1 MFNQSRFAAAHKN
14 IIYNMSIRTQTI
26 EIYNDANPLDVKTV
40 TVPVRKGQK
49 IYCHDPYVIDMMKMY
64 DKYCGDDIMDGIMSY
79 EGGNFRDVR
88 VGVVSSFSTEKETAT
103 IELSAKHSVSVD
115 YNSKTEDLEL
125 GKKIDVVVSKSKGKI
140 TGDATSKT
148 AQLER
153 VKQELIRQVDSPSYA
168 YAGVI
173 KDIIFNAANAFNGF
187 VVEVSGVKCFM
198 PGSESDVVPLNDYNE
213 LVGQTRYVMPIAAS
227 KESIVV
233 SHKEYLN
240 TLKSKVLDSLIETN
254 STDLVEGVVS
264 SVKKFGVFIIIGKCV
279 PTLLSVSEMDEE
291 TETKFKNG
299 EIKVDDTIKFY
310 VESVKDDRVTITQT
324 ACKSLGWD
332 KLKEAV
338 DNDKNYNIRGTI
350 KNIFENGAVVV
361 ANEFNNIT
369 FFLSSKVLNL
379 EALSVGSEVILPV
392 ENIDPVKKTVRLKI
406 NEEE

>member
-1 MFNQSRFAAAHKN
+1 
-14 IIYNMSIRTQTI
+14 MSIETQTI
-26 EIYNDANPLDVKTV
+26 EIFDECNPLEVKTF

-49 IYCHDPYVIDMMKMY
+49 IFCHESYALDAMKMY
-64 DKYCGDDIMDGIMSY
+64 DSYCSGDVMTNIISY

-88 VGVVSSFSTEKETAT
+88 EGIVSSFSAEKETAT
-103 IELSAKHSVSVD
+103 IELSGKHSISVN
-115 YNSKTEDLEL
+115 YNSKNEELEL
-125 GKKIDVVVSKSKGKI
+125 GKKIDVVVSKNKGKL

-153 VKQELIRQVDSPSYA
+153 VRQELTRQVDSPSFA
-168 YAGVI
+168 YVGVI
-173 KDIIFNAANAFNGF
+173 KEIIFNAANTFNGF
-187 VVEVSGVKCFM
+187 VVDVSGVKCFM

-213 LVGQTRYVMPIAAS
+213 LLGQTRYVMPIAAS

-240 TLKSKVLDSLIETN
+240 TLKAKVLDSLIETN
-254 STDLVEGVVS
+254 STELVEGVVS
-264 SVKKFGVFIIIGKCV
+264 SVKKFGVFIIIDKCV

-299 EIKVDDTIKFY
+299 DIKVDDTIKFY

-324 ACKSLGWD
+324 ACKSLGWN
-332 KLKEAV
+332 KLKEVV
-338 DNDKNYNIRGTI
+338 DNNKDYCIHGTI

-361 ANEFNNIT
+361 ASEFNNIT

-379 EALSVGSEVILPV
+379 ELLSVGLEVVLPV

-406 NEEE
+406 SEETQE

>member
-1 MFNQSRFAAAHKN
+1 
-14 IIYNMSIRTQTI
+14 MSIKTQTI
-26 EIYNDANPLDVKTV
+26 QIYDDANPLEVSTV
-40 TVPVRKGQK
+40 TVPVRRGQK
-49 IYCHDPYVIDMMKMY
+49 IFCHEPYTIEAMKMY
-64 DKYCGDDIMDGIMSY
+64 DKYCGEDIMGNIMSY

-88 VGVVSSFSTEKETAT
+88 VGVVSSFSAEKETAT
-103 IELSAKHSVSVD
+103 IELSAKHSVSVE
-115 YNSKTEDLEL
+115 YNSKSEELEL
-125 GKKIDVVVSKSKGKI
+125 GKKIDVVVSKNKGKI

-168 YAGVI
+168 YAGII
-173 KDIIFNAANAFNGF
+173 KDIIFNTANAFNGF

-240 TLKSKVLDSLIETN
+240 TLKAKVLDSLIETK
-254 STDLVEGVVS
+254 STELVEGVVS

-324 ACKSLGWD
+324 ACKSLGWN
-332 KLKEAV
+332 KLKEVV
-338 DNDKNYNIRGTI
+338 DNDKNYSIRGTI

-379 EALSVGSEVILPV
+379 EVLSVGSEVILPV

-406 NEEE
+406 NDEE

>member
-1 MFNQSRFAAAHKN
+1 MVAHNLK
-14 IIYNMSIRTQTI
+14 IYMSIRTQTI
-26 EIYNDANPLDVKTV
+26 EIYDDANPLEVRYV

-49 IYCHDPYVIDMMKMY
+49 IFCHEPYVLEAMKMY
-64 DKYCGDDIMDGIMSY
+64 DKYCGEDVMDGILSY
-79 EGGNFRDVR
+79 EGGSFRDVR
-88 VGVVSSFSTEKETAT
+88 EGVVSSFSSEKATAT
-103 IELSAKHSVSVD
+103 IELSAKHSVLVD
-115 YNSKTEDLEL
+115 YNSKSEELEL

-153 VKQELIRQVDSPSYA
+153 VRQELVRQVDSPSYA
-168 YAGVI
+168 YVGTI
-173 KDIIFNAANAFNGF
+173 KEVIFNGANAFNGF
-187 VVEVSGVKCFM
+187 VVDVSGVKCFM

-213 LVGQTRYVMPIAAS
+213 LVGQTRYVMPIASS

-240 TLKSKVLDSLIETN
+240 TLKATVLNDLIETK

-291 TETKFKNG
+291 TENKFKNG

-332 KLKEAV
+332 KLKETV
-338 DNDKNYNIRGTI
+338 DANKNYKLNGTV

-361 ANEFNNIT
+361 APEFNNIT

-379 EALSVGSEVILPV
+379 ETLSVGSEVVLPV
-392 ENIDPVKKTVRLKI
+392 ENIDAVKKTVRLKI
-406 NEEE
+406 ADGE

>member
-1 MFNQSRFAAAHKN
+1 
-14 IIYNMSIRTQTI
+14 MSIRTQTI
-26 EIYNDANPLDVKTV
+26 EIYDESNPLEVRTV

-49 IYCHDPYVIDMMKMY
+49 IFCHNPYVLDVMKMY
-64 DKYCGDDIMDGIMSY
+64 DKYCGEEIMDNIMSY
-79 EGGNFRDVR
+79 EGGSFRDVR
-88 VGVVSSFSTEKETAT
+88 VGVVSSFSTERETAT
-103 IELSAKHSVSVD
+103 IELSAKHSISVE
-115 YNSKTEDLEL
+115 YNSKSEELEL
-125 GKKIDVVVSKSKGKI
+125 GKRIDVVVSKNKGKI
-140 TGDATSKT
+140 TGDATSKA
-148 AQLER
+148 AQMER

-168 YAGVI
+168 YAGIV
-173 KDIIFNAANAFNGF
+173 KDIIYNATNSFNGF

-240 TLKSKVLDSLIETN
+240 TLKTKVLDSLIETN
-254 STDLVEGVVS
+254 STELVEGVVS

-291 TETKFKNG
+291 TESKFKNG

-332 KLKEAV
+332 KLKEVV
-338 DNDKNYNIRGTI
+338 DNDKNYNIHGTI

-379 EALSVGSEVILPV
+379 DVLSVGSEVILPV

-406 NEEE
+406 NEDE

>member
-1 MFNQSRFAAAHKN
+1 MVAHNFLKFK
-14 IIYNMSIRTQTI
+14 YMSITTQTI
-26 EIYNDANPLDVKTV
+26 EIYDSSNPLESRTV
-40 TVPVRKGQK
+40 TIPVRKGQK
-49 IYCHDPYVIDMMKMY
+49 IYCHEPYVLDALKMY
-64 DKYCGDDIMDGIMSY
+64 DKYCGGEVLDNIASY
-79 EGGNFRDVR
+79 EGGSFRDVR
-88 VGVVSSFSTEKETAT
+88 EGVVSSFSKEKETAT
-103 IELSAKHSVSVD
+103 IELSGKHSVLVD
-115 YNSKTEDLEL
+115 YNSKNEELEL
-125 GKKIDVVVSKSKGKI
+125 GKKIDVVVSKSKGRI

-168 YAGVI
+168 YVGLVE
-173 KDIIFNAANAFNGF
+173 DVIFNAANSFNGF
-187 VVEVSGVKCFM
+187 VVDVSGVKCFM

-213 LVGQTRYVMPIAAS
+213 LVGQTRYVMPISATN
-227 KESIVV
+227 ESIVV

-240 TLKSKVLDSLIETN
+240 TLKVSVINNLIDTR

-264 SVKKFGVFIIIGKCV
+264 SVKKFGVFIIIDKCV

-299 EIKVDDTIKFY
+299 EINVGDSIKFY
-310 VESVKDDRVTITQT
+310 VESVKDDRVTVTQT

-332 KLKEAV
+332 NLKDAV
-338 DNDKNYNIRGTI
+338 DKDKDYKINGTV
-350 KNIFENGAVVV
+350 KNIFENGAVIV

-379 EALSVGSEVILPV
+379 ETLVVGSAVILPV

-406 NEEE
+406 TTEE

>member
-1 MFNQSRFAAAHKN
+1 
-14 IIYNMSIRTQTI
+14 MSIVTQTI
-26 EIYNDANPLDVKTV
+26 EIFGDANPLEVKSV

-49 IYCHDPYVIDMMKMY
+49 ILSHESYAAEALKMY
-64 DKYCGDDIMDGIMSY
+64 DSYCGGDVIKNILSY

-88 VGVVSSFSTEKETAT
+88 AGVVSSFSEEKETAT
-103 IELSAKHSVSVD
+103 IELSAKHSVLVD
-115 YNSKTEDLEL
+115 YNPKTEDLEL
-125 GKKIDVVVSKSKGKI
+125 GKKIDVVVSKTKGRI

-168 YAGVI
+168 YAGLV
-173 KDIIFNAANAFNGF
+173 KDVIFNSANAFNGF
-187 VVEVSGVKCFM
+187 VVDVSGVKCFM
-198 PGSESDVVPLNDYNE
+198 PGSESDIVPLNDYNE
-213 LVGQTRYVMPIAAS
+213 LIGQTRYVMPIAAS
-227 KESIVV
+227 KESILV

-240 TLKSKVLDSLIETN
+240 TLKGNVINELIETE
-254 STDLVEGVVS
+254 STELVEGVVS

-291 TETKFKNG
+291 TENKFKNG
-299 EIKVDDTIKFY
+299 EINVDDTIKFY

-324 ACKSLGWD
+324 ACKSLGWN
-332 KLKEAV
+332 KLKEVV

-379 EALSVGSEVILPV
+379 ETLSVGSEVVLPV
-392 ENIDPVKKTVRLKI
+392 ENIDTVKKTVRIKI
-406 NEEE
+406 NEEA

>member
-1 MFNQSRFAAAHKN
+1 MVAHNLK
-14 IIYNMSIRTQTI
+14 IYMSIRTQTI
-26 EIYNDANPLDVKTV
+26 EIYDDANPLEVRYV

-49 IYCHDPYVIDMMKMY
+49 IFCHEPYVLEAMKMY
-64 DKYCGDDIMDGIMSY
+64 DKYCGEDVMDGILSY
-79 EGGNFRDVR
+79 EGGSFRDVR
-88 VGVVSSFSTEKETAT
+88 EGVVSSFSSEKATAT
-103 IELSAKHSVSVD
+103 IELSAKHSVLVD
-115 YNSKTEDLEL
+115 YNSKSEELEL

-153 VKQELIRQVDSPSYA
+153 VRQELVRQVDSPSYA
-168 YAGVI
+168 YVGTI
-173 KDIIFNAANAFNGF
+173 KEVIFNGANAFNGF
-187 VVEVSGVKCFM
+187 VVDVSGVKCFM

-213 LVGQTRYVMPIAAS
+213 LIGQTRYVMPIAAS

-240 TLKSKVLDSLIETN
+240 TLKTKVLDSLIETN
-254 STDLVEGVVS
+254 STELVEGVVS

-291 TETKFKNG
+291 TENKFKNG

-332 KLKEAV
+332 KLKEVV

>member
-1 MFNQSRFAAAHKN
+1 MVAHNFK
-14 IIYNMSIRTQTI
+14 IYMSIRTQTI
-26 EIYNDANPLDVKTV
+26 EIYDDANPLDVKYV

-49 IYCHDPYVIDMMKMY
+49 IFCHEPYVLEAMKMY
-64 DKYCGDDIMDGIMSY
+64 DKYCGEEVLDGIMSY

-88 VGVVSSFSTEKETAT
+88 VGVVSSFSSDKETAT
-103 IELSAKHSVSVD
+103 IELSAKHSVLVD
-115 YNSKTEDLEL
+115 YNPKSEELEL
-125 GKKIDVVVSKSKGKI
+125 GKKIDVVVSKTKGKI

-153 VKQELIRQVDSPSYA
+153 VRQELIRQVDSPSYA
-168 YAGVI
+168 YVGMI
-173 KDIIFNAANAFNGF
+173 KEVIFNGANAFNGF
-187 VVEVSGVKCFM
+187 VVDVSGVKCFM

-213 LVGQTRYVMPIAAS
+213 LVGQTRYVMPIASS

-240 TLKSKVLDSLIETN
+240 TLKATVLNDLIETK

-291 TETKFKNG
+291 TESKFKNG

-332 KLKEAV
+332 KLKETV
-338 DNDKNYNIRGTI
+338 DANKNYKLNGTV

-361 ANEFNNIT
+361 APEFNNIT

-379 EALSVGSEVILPV
+379 ETLSVGSEVVLPV
-392 ENIDPVKKTVRLKI
+392 ENIDAVKKTVRLKI
-406 NEEE
+406 TDGE

>member
-1 MFNQSRFAAAHKN
+1 
-14 IIYNMSIRTQTI
+14 MSIGTQTI
-26 EIYNDANPLDVKTV
+26 EIYDDANPLEVKSV
-40 TVPVRKGQK
+40 TVPVRSGQK
-49 IYCHDPYVIDMMKMY
+49 IFSHESYALEAMKMY
-64 DKYCGDDIMDGIMSY
+64 DKYCAGEVINNILTY

-103 IELSAKHSVSVD
+103 IELSAKHSVSVE
-115 YNSKTEDLEL
+115 YNSKTEEMEL
-125 GKKIDVVVSKSKGKI
+125 GKKIDVVVSKNKGKI

-173 KDIIFNAANAFNGF
+173 KDIIFNVANAFNGF

-240 TLKSKVLDSLIETN
+240 TLKGTVLNNLIETK
-254 STDLVEGVVS
+254 STELVEGVVS
-264 SVKKFGVFIIIGKCV
+264 SVKKFGVFIIIDKCV

-291 TETKFKNG
+291 TEMKFKNG
-299 EIKVDDTIKFY
+299 EIKIDDTIKFY

-324 ACKSLGWD
+324 ACKSLGWN
-332 KLKEAV
+332 KLKEVV
-338 DNDKNYNIRGTI
+338 DNDKNYSIRGTI

-379 EALSVGSEVILPV
+379 EELSVGSEVVLPV
-392 ENIDPVKKTVRLKI
+392 ENVDVVKKTVRLKI
-406 NEEE
+406 SEEA

>member
-1 MFNQSRFAAAHKN
+1 
-14 IIYNMSIRTQTI
+14 MSIKTQTI
-26 EIYNDANPLDVKTV
+26 EIYDDSNPLEVRTV
-40 TVPVRKGQK
+40 TIPVRKGQK
-49 IYCHDPYVIDMMKMY
+49 IFCHNPYVIDAMKMY
-64 DKYCGDDIMDGIMSY
+64 DKYCGEDVMDNIMSY
-79 EGGNFRDVR
+79 EGGSFRDVR
-88 VGVVSSFSTEKETAT
+88 VGVVSSFSAEKEIAT

-125 GKKIDVVVSKSKGKI
+125 GKKIDVVVSKTKGKI

-168 YAGVI
+168 YAGII

-254 STDLVEGVVS
+254 STELVEGVVS

-324 ACKSLGWD
+324 ACKSLGWN
-332 KLKEAV
+332 KLKEVV

-361 ANEFNNIT
+361 ASEFNNIT

-379 EALSVGSEVILPV
+379 DMLSVGSEVILPV
-392 ENIDPVKKTVRLKI
+392 ENIDPIKKTVRLKI

>member
-1 MFNQSRFAAAHKN
+1 
-14 IIYNMSIRTQTI
+14 MSIETQTI
-26 EIYNDANPLDVKTV
+26 EIFDECNPLEVKTF

-49 IYCHDPYVIDMMKMY
+49 IFCHESYALDAMKMY
-64 DKYCGDDIMDGIMSY
+64 DSYCSGDVMTNILSY

-88 VGVVSSFSTEKETAT
+88 EGIVSSFSAEKETAT
-103 IELSAKHSVSVD
+103 IELSGKHSISVN
-115 YNSKTEDLEL
+115 YNSKNEELEL
-125 GKKIDVVVSKSKGKI
+125 GKKIDVVVSKNKGKL

-153 VKQELIRQVDSPSYA
+153 VRQELTRQVDSPSFA
-168 YAGVI
+168 YVGVI
-173 KDIIFNAANAFNGF
+173 KEIIFNAANTFNGF
-187 VVEVSGVKCFM
+187 VVDVSGVKCFM

-213 LVGQTRYVMPIAAS
+213 LIGQTRYVMPIAAS

-240 TLKSKVLDSLIETN
+240 TLKAKVLDSLIETN
-254 STDLVEGVVS
+254 STELVEGVVS
-264 SVKKFGVFIIIGKCV
+264 SVKKFGVFIIIDKCV

-299 EIKVDDTIKFY
+299 DIKVDDTIKFY

-324 ACKSLGWD
+324 ACKSLGWN
-332 KLKEAV
+332 KLKEVV
-338 DNDKNYNIRGTI
+338 DNNKDYCIHGTI

-361 ANEFNNIT
+361 ASEFNNIT

-379 EALSVGSEVILPV
+379 ELLSVGVEVVLPV

-406 NEEE
+406 SEETQE

>member
-1 MFNQSRFAAAHKN
+1 
-14 IIYNMSIRTQTI
+14 MSIKTQTI
-26 EIYNDANPLDVKTV
+26 EIFDDANPLEVRTV
-40 TVPVRKGQK
+40 TVPVRRGQK
-49 IYCHDPYVIDMMKMY
+49 IYSHEPYALDLMKMY
-64 DKYCGDDIMDGIMSY
+64 DKYCGEDVMGNIMSY
-79 EGGNFRDVR
+79 EGGSFRDVR
-88 VGVVSSFSTEKETAT
+88 VGVVSSFSAEKETAT
-103 IELSAKHSVSVD
+103 IELSAKHSVSVE
-115 YNSKTEDLEL
+115 YNPKSEELEL
-125 GKKIDVVVSKSKGKI
+125 GKRIDVVVSKSKGKI

-173 KDIIFNAANAFNGF
+173 KDIIFNSANAFNGF

-227 KESIVV
+227 NESIVV

-240 TLKSKVLDSLIETN
+240 TLKTKVLDSLIATN

-264 SVKKFGVFIIIGKCV
+264 SVKKFGVFIIIDKCV

-332 KLKEAV
+332 KLKEVV
-338 DNDKNYNIRGTI
+338 DNDKNYSIHGTI

-369 FFLSSKVLNL
+369 FFLSSKVLSL
-379 EALSVGSEVILPV
+379 ETLSVGSEVILPV

-406 NEEE
+406 NEE

>member
-1 MFNQSRFAAAHKN
+1 
-14 IIYNMSIRTQTI
+14 MSIKTQTI
-26 EIYNDANPLDVKTV
+26 EIYDDANPLDISTV
-40 TVPVRKGQK
+40 TVPVRKGEK
-49 IYCHDPYVIDMMKMY
+49 IYCHEPYAIDVMKMY
-64 DKYCGDDIMDGIMSY
+64 DRYCGGSVLDNIASY
-79 EGGNFRDVR
+79 EGGSFRDVR
-88 VGVVSSFSTEKETAT
+88 VGVVSSFNIERETAT
-103 IELSAKHSVSVD
+103 IELSGKHSVSVE
-115 YNSKTEDLEL
+115 YNSKNEELEL

-140 TGDATSKT
+140 TGDATSKA
-148 AQLER
+148 AQIER

-168 YAGVI
+168 YIGLV
-173 KDIIFNAANAFNGF
+173 KEVIFNAANAFNGF

-213 LVGQTRYVMPIAAS
+213 LVGQTRYVMPIAAT

-240 TLKSKVLDSLIETN
+240 TLKTTVLDNLIETK
-254 STDLVEGVVS
+254 STELVEGVVS

-291 TETKFKNG
+291 TELKFKNG
-299 EIKVDDTIKFY
+299 EINVDDTIKFY

-332 KLKEAV
+332 KLKEVV
-338 DNDKNYNIRGTI
+338 DNNKNYSIHGVI

-379 EALSVGSEVILPV
+379 ETLSVGSEVVLPV

>member
-1 MFNQSRFAAAHKN
+1 
-14 IIYNMSIRTQTI
+14 MSIKTQTI
-26 EIYNDANPLDVKTV
+26 QIYDDANPLEVSTV
-40 TVPVRKGQK
+40 TVPVRRGQK
-49 IYCHDPYVIDMMKMY
+49 IFCHELYTIEAMKMY
-64 DKYCGDDIMDGIMSY
+64 DKYCGEDIMGNIMSY

-88 VGVVSSFSTEKETAT
+88 VGVVSSFSAEKETAT
-103 IELSAKHSVSVD
+103 IELSAKHSVSVE
-115 YNSKTEDLEL
+115 YNSKSEELEL
-125 GKKIDVVVSKSKGKI
+125 GKKIDVVVSKNKGKI

-168 YAGVI
+168 YAGII
-173 KDIIFNAANAFNGF
+173 KDIIFNTANAFNGF

-240 TLKSKVLDSLIETN
+240 TLKAKVLDSLIETK
-254 STDLVEGVVS
+254 STELVEGVVS

-291 TETKFKNG
+291 TENKFKNG

-324 ACKSLGWD
+324 ACKSLGWN
-332 KLKEAV
+332 KLKEVV
-338 DNDKNYNIRGTI
+338 DNDKNYSIRGTI

-379 EALSVGSEVILPV
+379 EVLSVGSEVILPV

-406 NEEE
+406 NDEE

>member
-1 MFNQSRFAAAHKN
+1 
-14 IIYNMSIRTQTI
+14 MSITTQTI
-26 EIYNDANPLDVKTV
+26 EIYDSANPLESKTV
-40 TVPVRKGQK
+40 TIPVRKGQK
-49 IYCHDPYVIDMMKMY
+49 IYSHEPYAVEMLKMY
-64 DKYCGDDIMDGIMSY
+64 DKYCGGDVLDNIASY
-79 EGGNFRDVR
+79 EGGSFRDVR
-88 VGVVSSFSTEKETAT
+88 EGIVSSFSAEKSTAT
-103 IELSAKHSVSVD
+103 IELSGKHSVLVG
-115 YNSKTEDLEL
+115 YNSKSEELEL
-125 GKKIDVVVSKSKGKI
+125 GKKIDVVVSKGRI

-153 VKQELIRQVDSPSYA
+153 VKQELIRQVDSPSFA
-168 YAGVI
+168 YAGVVEE
-173 KDIIFNAANAFNGF
+173 IIFNAANSFNGF
-187 VVEVSGVKCFM
+187 VVDVSGVKCFM

-213 LVGQTRYVMPIAAS
+213 LVGQTRYVMPISAT

-240 TLKSKVLDSLIETN
+240 TLKVAVLNNLIDVK
-254 STDLVEGVVS
+254 STELVEGEVS
-264 SVKKFGVFIIIGKCV
+264 SVKKFGVFIIIQKCV

-299 EIKVDDTIKFY
+299 EINVGDTIKFY

-332 KLKEAV
+332 KLKEVV
-338 DNDKNYNIRGTI
+338 DNNKDYKINGTI

-379 EALSVGSEVILPV
+379 EKLSVGDEVILPV
-392 ENIDPVKKTVRLKI
+392 ENIDSVKKTVRLKI
-406 NEEE
+406 TEEQSN

>member
-1 MFNQSRFAAAHKN
+1 
-14 IIYNMSIRTQTI
+14 MSITTQTI
-26 EIYNDANPLDVKTV
+26 EIYDSANPLESKTV
-40 TVPVRKGQK
+40 TIPVRKGQK
-49 IYCHDPYVIDMMKMY
+49 IYSHEPYAVEMLKMY
-64 DKYCGDDIMDGIMSY
+64 DKYCGGDVLDNIASY
-79 EGGNFRDVR
+79 EGGSFRDVR
-88 VGVVSSFSTEKETAT
+88 EGIVSSFSAEKSTAT
-103 IELSAKHSVSVD
+103 IELSGKHSVLVG
-115 YNSKTEDLEL
+115 YNSKSEELEL
-125 GKKIDVVVSKSKGKI
+125 GKKIDVVVSKGRI

-153 VKQELIRQVDSPSYA
+153 VKQELIRQVDSPSFA
-168 YAGVI
+168 YAGVVEE
-173 KDIIFNAANAFNGF
+173 IIFNAANSFNGF
-187 VVEVSGVKCFM
+187 VVDVSGVKCFM

-213 LVGQTRYVMPIAAS
+213 LVGQTRYVMPISAT

-240 TLKSKVLDSLIETN
+240 TLKVAVLNNLIDVK
-254 STDLVEGVVS
+254 STELVEGEVS
-264 SVKKFGVFIIIGKCV
+264 SVKKFGVFIIIQKCV

-299 EIKVDDTIKFY
+299 EINVGDTIKFY

-332 KLKEAV
+332 KLKEVV
-338 DNDKNYNIRGTI
+338 DNNKDYKINGTI

-379 EALSVGSEVILPV
+379 EKLSVGDEVILPV
-392 ENIDPVKKTVRLKI
+392 ENIDSVKKTVRLKI
-406 NEEE
+406 TEEQNN

>member
-1 MFNQSRFAAAHKN
+1 
-14 IIYNMSIRTQTI
+14 MSIETQTI
-26 EIYNDANPLDVKTV
+26 EIYDEFNPLEVKTF

-49 IYCHDPYVIDMMKMY
+49 IFCHEHYALDAMKMY
-64 DKYCGDDIMDGIMSY
+64 ESYCSGDVMNNILSY

-88 VGVVSSFSTEKETAT
+88 VGVVSSFSAEKETAT
-103 IELSAKHSVSVD
+103 IELSGKHSVSVN
-115 YNSKTEDLEL
+115 YNSKNEELEL
-125 GKKIDVVVSKSKGKI
+125 GKKIDVVVSKNKGKI

-153 VKQELIRQVDSPSYA
+153 VRQELTRQVDSPSYA
-168 YAGVI
+168 YVGII
-173 KDIIFNAANAFNGF
+173 KDIIFNTANTFNGF
-187 VVEVSGVKCFM
+187 VVDVSGVKCFM

-240 TLKSKVLDSLIETN
+240 TLKAKVFNELIETN
-254 STDLVEGVVS
+254 STELVEGVVS

-299 EIKVDDTIKFY
+299 DIKVDDTIKFY

-324 ACKSLGWD
+324 ACKSLGWN
-332 KLKEAV
+332 KLKEVV
-338 DNDKNYNIRGTI
+338 DNNKDYCIHGTI

-361 ANEFNNIT
+361 ASEFNNIT

-379 EALSVGSEVILPV
+379 ELLSVGIEVVLPV

-406 NEEE
+406 SEETQE

>member
-1 MFNQSRFAAAHKN
+1 
-14 IIYNMSIRTQTI
+14 MSINTQTI
-26 EIYNDANPLDVKTV
+26 EIFDDANPLEVRTV

-49 IYCHDPYVIDMMKMY
+49 IYCHEPYVLDIMKMY
-64 DKYCGDDIMDGIMSY
+64 DKYCGEDTMGNIMSY
-79 EGGNFRDVR
+79 EGGSFRDVR
-88 VGVVSSFSTEKETAT
+88 EGIVSSFSADRGTAT
-103 IELSAKHSVSVD
+103 IELSAKHSISVD
-115 YNSKTEDLEL
+115 YNSKNEELEM

-153 VKQELIRQVDSPSYA
+153 VRQELIRQVDSPSYA
-168 YAGVI
+168 YVGVI

-227 KESIVV
+227 NESIVV

-240 TLKSKVLDSLIETN
+240 TLKTKVLDSLIETN

-324 ACKSLGWD
+324 ACKSLGWNR
-332 KLKEAV
+332 LKEVV
-338 DNDKNYNIRGTI
+338 DNDKNYNIHGTI

-379 EALSVGSEVILPV
+379 ETISVGSEVVLPV

>member
-1 MFNQSRFAAAHKN
+1 
-14 IIYNMSIRTQTI
+14 MSIVTQKL
-26 EIYNDANPLDVKTV
+26 EIYDDANPLEVKSV
-40 TVPVRKGQK
+40 TVPVRAGQK
-49 IYCHDPYVIDMMKMY
+49 IFSHESYVIDAMKMY
-64 DKYCGDDIMDGIMSY
+64 DKYCAGDVLNNILSY

-88 VGVVSSFSTEKETAT
+88 VGVVSSFSEEKETAT

-115 YNSKTEDLEL
+115 YNSKTEEMEL
-125 GKKIDVVVSKSKGKI
+125 GKKIDVVVSKSKGRI
-140 TGDATSKT
+140 IGDATSKT

-173 KDIIFNAANAFNGF
+173 KDIIFNVANAFNGF

-198 PGSESDVVPLNDYNE
+198 PGSESDVVPLNDYND

-240 TLKSKVLDSLIETN
+240 TLKGTVLNNLIETK
-254 STDLVEGVVS
+254 STELVEGVVS
-264 SVKKFGVFIIIGKCV
+264 SVKKFGVFIIIDKCV

-291 TETKFKNG
+291 TEMKFKNG
-299 EIKVDDTIKFY
+299 EIKIDDTIKFY

-324 ACKSLGWD
+324 ACKSLGWN
-332 KLKEAV
+332 KLKEVV
-338 DNDKNYNIRGTI
+338 DNDKNYSICGTI

-361 ANEFNNIT
+361 ANEFNSIT

-379 EALSVGSEVILPV
+379 EELSVGSEVVLPV
-392 ENIDPVKKTVRLKI
+392 ENVDVVKKTVRLKI
-406 NEEE
+406 SEEA

>member
-1 MFNQSRFAAAHKN
+1 MVAHNLK
-14 IIYNMSIRTQTI
+14 IYMSIRTQTI
-26 EIYNDANPLDVKTV
+26 EIYDDANPLDVKYV

-49 IYCHDPYVIDMMKMY
+49 IFCHEPYVLEAMKMY
-64 DKYCGDDIMDGIMSY
+64 DKYCGEEVLDGIMSY

-88 VGVVSSFSTEKETAT
+88 VGVVSSFSSDKETAT
-103 IELSAKHSVSVD
+103 IELSAKHSVLVD
-115 YNSKTEDLEL
+115 YNPKSEELEL

-153 VKQELIRQVDSPSYA
+153 VRQELIRQVDSPSYA
-168 YAGVI
+168 YVGMI
-173 KDIIFNAANAFNGF
+173 KEVIFNGANAFNGF
-187 VVEVSGVKCFM
+187 VVDVSGVKCFM

-213 LVGQTRYVMPIAAS
+213 LVGQTRYVMPIASS

-240 TLKSKVLDSLIETN
+240 TLKVTVLNDLIETK

-291 TETKFKNG
+291 TESKFKNG

-332 KLKEAV
+332 KLKETV
-338 DNDKNYNIRGTI
+338 DANKNYKLNGTV

-361 ANEFNNIT
+361 APEFNNIT

-379 EALSVGSEVILPV
+379 ETLSVGSEVVLPV
-392 ENIDPVKKTVRLKI
+392 ENIDAVKKTVRLKI
-406 NEEE
+406 TDGE

>member
-1 MFNQSRFAAAHKN
+1 MVAHNLKY
-14 IIYNMSIRTQTI
+14 IYMSIRTQTI
-26 EIYNDANPLDVKTV
+26 AIYDDANPLEVRYV

-49 IYCHDPYVIDMMKMY
+49 IFCHEPYVLEAMKMY
-64 DKYCGDDIMDGIMSY
+64 DQYCGEEVMDAIMSY

-88 VGVVSSFSTEKETAT
+88 EGVVSSFSTEKSTAT
-103 IELSAKHSVSVD
+103 IELSAKHSVLVD
-115 YNSKTEDLEL
+115 YNSKSEELEL

-153 VKQELIRQVDSPSYA
+153 VRQELTRQVDSPSYA
-168 YAGVI
+168 YVGVI
-173 KDIIFNAANAFNGF
+173 KEVIFNSANAFNGF
-187 VVEVSGVKCFM
+187 VVDVSGVKCFM
-198 PGSESDVVPLNDYNE
+198 PGSESDVVPLNDYND
-213 LVGQTRYVMPIAAS
+213 LIGQTRYVMPIAAS

-240 TLKSKVLDSLIETN
+240 TLKTTVLNNLVETK

-291 TETKFKNG
+291 TESKFKNG

-332 KLKEAV
+332 KLKEVV
-338 DNDKNYNIRGTI
+338 DNDKNYKIRGTI
-350 KNIFENGAVVV
+350 KNIFENGAVVI
-361 ANEFNNIT
+361 APEFNNIT

-379 EALSVGSEVILPV
+379 ETLSVGSEVVLPV

-406 NEEE
+406 TEE

>member
-1 MFNQSRFAAAHKN
+1 
-14 IIYNMSIRTQTI
+14 MSIKTQTI
-26 EIYNDANPLDVKTV
+26 EIYSDVNPLDVQMF

-49 IYCHDPYVIDMMKMY
+49 IFCHEPYALEAMKMY
-64 DKYCGDDIMDGIMSY
+64 DKFCGDDVIGGIMSY
-79 EGGNFRDVR
+79 EGGSFRDVR
-88 VGVVSSFSTEKETAT
+88 VGVVSSFSADKEIAT
-103 IELSAKHSVSVD
+103 IELSAKHSISVD
-115 YNSKTEDLEL
+115 YNSKHDEMEL

-140 TGDATSKT
+140 TGDATSKA

-153 VKQELIRQVDSPSYA
+153 VKQELTRQIDSPSYA
-168 YAGVI
+168 YVGVI
-173 KDIIFNAANAFNGF
+173 KEVIFNGANAFNGF
-187 VVEVSGVKCFM
+187 VVDVSGVKCFM

-213 LVGQTRYVMPIAAS
+213 LIGQSRYVMPIASS

-240 TLKSKVLDSLIETN
+240 TLKDKVLDTLIETK
-254 STDLVEGVVS
+254 STELVEGVVS

-291 TETKFKNG
+291 TEKKFKNG

-332 KLKEAV
+332 KLKEVV
-338 DNDKNYNIRGTI
+338 DNDKNYKINGVV
-350 KNIFENGAVVV
+350 KNIFENGAVVI
-361 ANEFNNIT
+361 APEFNNIT

-379 EALSVGSEVILPV
+379 EVLSVGSEIILPV
-392 ENIDPVKKTVRLKI
+392 ENVDSVKKTVRLKI
-406 NEEE
+406 TEEA

>member
-1 MFNQSRFAAAHKN
+1 
-14 IIYNMSIRTQTI
+14 MSIETQTI
-26 EIYNDANPLDVKTV
+26 EIFDECNPLEVKTF

-49 IYCHDPYVIDMMKMY
+49 IFCHESYALDAMKMY
-64 DKYCGDDIMDGIMSY
+64 DSYCSGDVMTNILSY

-88 VGVVSSFSTEKETAT
+88 EGIVSSFSAEKETAT
-103 IELSAKHSVSVD
+103 IELSGKHSISVN
-115 YNSKTEDLEL
+115 YNSKNEELKL
-125 GKKIDVVVSKSKGKI
+125 GKKIDVVVSKNKGKL

-153 VKQELIRQVDSPSYA
+153 VRQELTRQVDSPSFA
-168 YAGVI
+168 YVGVI
-173 KDIIFNAANAFNGF
+173 KEIIFNAANTFNGF
-187 VVEVSGVKCFM
+187 VVDVSGVKCFM

-213 LVGQTRYVMPIAAS
+213 LLGQTRYVMPIAAS

-240 TLKSKVLDSLIETN
+240 TLKAKVLDSLIETN
-254 STDLVEGVVS
+254 STELVEGVVS
-264 SVKKFGVFIIIGKCV
+264 SVKKFGVFIIIDKCV

-299 EIKVDDTIKFY
+299 DIKVDDTIKFY

-324 ACKSLGWD
+324 ACKSLGWN
-332 KLKEAV
+332 KLKEVV
-338 DNDKNYNIRGTI
+338 DNNKDYSIHGTI

-361 ANEFNNIT
+361 ASEFNNIT

-379 EALSVGSEVILPV
+379 ELLSVGSEVVLPV

-406 NEEE
+406 SEETQE

>member
-1 MFNQSRFAAAHKN
+1 
-14 IIYNMSIRTQTI
+14 MSIQTQTI
-26 EIYNDANPLDVKTV
+26 EIYDESNPLEVSTF
-40 TVPVRKGQK
+40 TVPVRRKQK
-49 IYCHDPYVIDMMKMY
+49 IYSHEPYTLEAIKMY
-64 DKYCGDDIMDGIMSY
+64 DKYCGGSVLDNIASY
-79 EGGNFRDVR
+79 EGGSFRDVR
-88 VGVVSSFSTEKETAT
+88 VGVVSSFSVENETAT
-103 IELSAKHSVSVD
+103 IELSGKHSVSVD
-115 YNSKTEDLEL
+115 YNTKSEELEL
-125 GKKIDVVVSKSKGKI
+125 GKKIDVVVSKHKGKI
-140 TGDATSKT
+140 TGDATSKA
-148 AQLER
+148 AQIER

-168 YAGVI
+168 YSGVI
-173 KDIIFNAANAFNGF
+173 KDIIFNAANTFNGF

-213 LVGQTRYVMPIAAS
+213 LVGKTRYVMPIAAS

-240 TLKSKVLDSLIETN
+240 TLKSTVIDNLIETK
-254 STDLVEGVVS
+254 STELVEGVVS

-299 EIKVDDTIKFY
+299 EIKIDDTIKFY

-324 ACKSLGWD
+324 ACKSLGWN
-332 KLKEAV
+332 KLKEVV
-338 DNDKNYNIRGTI
+338 DNDKNYNIHGTI

-361 ANEFNNIT
+361 ASEFNNIT

-379 EALSVGSEVILPV
+379 ETLSVGSEVVLPV

-406 NEEE
+406 KEEE

>member
-1 MFNQSRFAAAHKN
+1 
-14 IIYNMSIRTQTI
+14 MSIRTQTI
-26 EIYNDANPLDVKTV
+26 EVYDNANPLEGRTV
-40 TVPVRKGQK
+40 TIPVRNGQK
-49 IYCHDPYVIDMMKMY
+49 IYCHEPYVLDAMKMY
-64 DKYCGDDIMDGIMSY
+64 DKYCGEDIMGNIMSY

-88 VGVVSSFSTEKETAT
+88 EGIVTDFSVEKGTAT

-115 YNSKTEDLEL
+115 YNSKSDELEM
-125 GKKIDVVVSKSKGKI
+125 GKRIDVVVSKNKGKI
-140 TGDATSKT
+140 SGDATSKT

-153 VKQELIRQVDSPSYA
+153 VKQELIRHVDSPSYA
-168 YAGVI
+168 YAGII

-187 VVEVSGVKCFM
+187 VVDVSGVKCFM

-213 LVGQTRYVMPIAAS
+213 LVGQTRYVMPIASS

-240 TLKSKVLDSLIETN
+240 TLKTKVLDSLIDTK

-291 TETKFKNG
+291 TENKFKNG

-324 ACKSLGWD
+324 ACKSLGWT
-332 KLKEAV
+332 KLKEVV
-338 DNDKNYNIRGTI
+338 DNDKNYSIRGTI

-379 EALSVGSEVILPV
+379 EVLSVGSEVVLPV

-406 NEEE
+406 NDGE

>member
-1 MFNQSRFAAAHKN
+1 
-14 IIYNMSIRTQTI
+14 MSIKTQTI
-26 EIYNDANPLDVKTV
+26 QIYDDANPLEVSTV
-40 TVPVRKGQK
+40 TVPVRRGQK
-49 IYCHDPYVIDMMKMY
+49 IFCHEPYTIEAMKMY
-64 DKYCGDDIMDGIMSY
+64 DKYCGEDIMGNIMSY

-88 VGVVSSFSTEKETAT
+88 VGVVSSFSAEKETAT
-103 IELSAKHSVSVD
+103 IELSAKHSVSVE
-115 YNSKTEDLEL
+115 YNSKSEELEL
-125 GKKIDVVVSKSKGKI
+125 GKKIDVVVSKNKGKI

-168 YAGVI
+168 YAGII
-173 KDIIFNAANAFNGF
+173 KDIIFNTANAFNGF

-240 TLKSKVLDSLIETN
+240 TLKAKVLDSLIETK
-254 STDLVEGVVS
+254 STELVEGVVS

-291 TETKFKNG
+291 TENKFKNG

-324 ACKSLGWD
+324 ACKSLGWN
-332 KLKEAV
+332 KLKEVV
-338 DNDKNYNIRGTI
+338 DNDKNYSIRGTI

-379 EALSVGSEVILPV
+379 EVLSVGSEVVLPV

-406 NEEE
+406 NDEE